1 VNRRELLLGT
11 LAAPLVAAASSAAGD
26 APPGRGEDVQFLWDK
41 RPSDPRPWKP
51 KWKET
56 IFYSGG
62 NVMGIEPRYRVGETV
77 MIGGEVWWVR
87 SVTRV
92 KDRFVSDG
100 NTKFMPLDQVLIRAR
115 NV

>member
-1 VNRRELLLGT
+1 MLSRREALLGVM
-11 LAAPLVAAASSAAGD
+11 LAPLVKPVVAMLPKGD
-26 APPGRGEDVQFLWDK
+26 LLREE
-41 RPSDPRPWKP
+41 PWVP

-62 NVMGIEPRYRVGETV
+62 NAMGIEPKYQVGETM
-77 MIGGEVWWVR
+77 MIGGEVWWVI

-92 KDRFVSDG
+92 RDRFVSDG
-100 NTKFMPLDQVLIRAR
+100 LHILMPLDQVLIRAR